1 MALLDNFK
9 HFFLPRFL
17 QRFDRKLILTNP
29 VAWSSRAH
37 LVSWFGLLSTCFLVL
52 LFLVIPNDPRHDST
66 VYLPTFFIAI
76 LSIVGIIFYLIYLLR
91 FNVFKRFGTYTRASM
106 LSSFLLIFTC
116 LGFIISLPFIPSI
129 VESYRANRAFSTEE
143 LVKDTDR
150 MNFLISE
157 LLYDSLIVDFNS
169 DTLLLSDAKV
179 FKYREENGFQVEN
192 FYNDTINICT
202 QSYLLNQIAEHD
214 SVLSLGNQI
223 YVLLDAP
230 DYEFLNSD
238 KARRYLFE
246 PKLSRLNRYY
256 NVHRSFNKDSLSNW
270 NSEFKILKVKYASD
284 EVYYNSGWEYAHT
297 TLGATYL
304 DILGVRSIEAGLDN
318 ISFRKFFWYDE
329 TPEILFRVWFYIS
342 LGLSLLLFIFRH
354 STTKIFFISLLVA
367 VLLMMLS
374 GLFVAFLGLEE
385 IGILNLM
392 LFYIA
397 IFCALSS
404 TTFRSLKKSRLTGVS
419 LNIFAA
425 SIGFVP
431 IIIVFLYYAHLREKY
446 RNTNFEMD
454 YDYTYF
460 AIHLQWAEVVG
471 IILLLIMIPTFLYS
485 CYRKWYALPDE

>member
-1 MALLDNFK
+1 MALLENIK
-9 HFFLPRFL
+9 HLLLPKFLK
-17 QRFDRKLILTNP
+17 RFDRKLILNNP
-29 VAWSSRAH
+29 VAWSARAH
-37 LVSWFGLLSTCFLVL
+37 LVSWFGLLSTCFLAL
-52 LFLVIPNDPRHDST
+52 LFLIIPNDPRHDST
-66 VYLPTFFIAI
+66 VYLPIFFIAI
-76 LSIVGIIFYLIYLLR
+76 LSVVGIIFYLIYLLR
-91 FNVFKRFGTYTRASM
+91 FNVFKRFGAYTRASM

-116 LGFIISLPFIPSI
+116 LGFIISQPFIPSI
-129 VESYRANRAFSTEE
+129 VESYRANRAFSSEE

-157 LLYDSLIVDFNS
+157 LLYDSLIVDFS
-169 DTLLLSDAKV
+169 RDTVLLSNAKV
-179 FKYREENGFQVEN
+179 FKYCDENGFKVEN

-202 QSYLLNQIAEHD
+202 QSYLLNQISEHD
-214 SVLSLGNQI
+214 SVLSLRNQT

-230 DYEFLNSD
+230 DYEFLNCD
-238 KARRYLFE
+238 KARRYISKS
-246 PKLSRLNRYY
+246 KLSRLERYY

-270 NSEFKILKVKYASD
+270 SSEFKKLKVKYASN
-284 EVYYNSGWEYAHT
+284 EVYYNTGWEYAHT
-297 TLGATYL
+297 SLGSSYL
-304 DILGVRSIEAGLDN
+304 DILGVRSIEEGLDN
-318 ISFRKFFWYDE
+318 ISFRKFFWYDD

-367 VLLMMLS
+367 VLLLMLS

-397 IFCALSS
+397 TFCVLSS
-404 TTFRSLKKSRLTGVS
+404 KTFKSLKKSRLTGVS

-446 RNTNFEMD
+446 RNTNFQID

-460 AIHLQWAEVVG
+460 AFNLQWAEVVG